1 MKKSLLTLAFAAG
14 SLAALA
20 QTTPAA
26 APASST
32 PAVAAA
38 PTPAGYAEQLST
50 AITQVMSTNDAATLT
65 SLCAKLE
72 RLAAAVP
79 TDWLPRYYQAYAL
92 LMQAR
97 GGKDAQPDALLDR
110 AEAALKQA
118 RQLNGDE
125 SELLALQ
132 ASIYQGRLTIDPMQ
146 RAQEYSPLVMET
158 TALAESLNPANP
170 RPYLIEANQLYYTP
184 EMYGGG
190 TGKAR
195 PLYEAAKAK
204 FAAFHPAGPLA
215 PNWGESY
222 LLTRLKSYGPATA
235 AK

>member
-1 MKKSLLTLAFAAG
+1 MKKSLLTLVFAAG

-26 APASST
+26 APA
-32 PAVAAA
+32 PMAAAA
-38 PTPAGYAEQLST
+38 PTPAGYAEQLGT
-50 AITQVMSTNDAATLT
+50 TITQVMSTNDAATLT
-65 SLCAKLE
+65 SLYAKLE
-72 RLAAAVP
+72 RIAAAAP

-92 LMQAR
+92 LTQAR
-97 GGKDAQPDALLDR
+97 LGKEANPDALLDR

-132 ASIYQGRLTIDPMQ
+132 AFIYQGRLTIDPMQ

-184 EMYGGG
+184 ELYGGG

-204 FAAFHPAGPLA
+204 FAAFRPAGPLA